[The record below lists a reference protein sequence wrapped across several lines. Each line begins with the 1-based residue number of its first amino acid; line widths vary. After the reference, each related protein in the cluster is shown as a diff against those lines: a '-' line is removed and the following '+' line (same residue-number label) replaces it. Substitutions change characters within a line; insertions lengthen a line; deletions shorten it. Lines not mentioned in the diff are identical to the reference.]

1 MRDLLVSSTLLLAA
15 CAAATPNEAAPVPGV
30 DSVKTCDASNTSQF
44 IGMTASAETQAA
56 IKEATGSASLR
67 LVHPDEMV
75 TMEFSAER
83 VTVHV
88 DGADKVLRIVC
99 G

>member
-1 MRDLLVSSTLLLAA
+1 MRDLLLSSTLLLAA
-15 CAAATPNEAAPVPGV
+15 CAAATPNEAPPVPGGG
-30 DSVKTCDASNTSQF
+30 SGQTCDASNTSQF
-44 IGMTASAETQAA
+44 IGQSATTETQAA
-56 IKEATGSASLR
+56 IQQATGSASLR

-75 TMEFSAER
+75 TMEFSAGR

-88 DGADKVLRIVC
+88 DGANKVIRIVC

>member
-1 MRDLLVSSTLLLAA
+1 MRDLLLSSTLLLAA
-15 CAAATPNEAAPVPGV
+15 CAAATPNEAAPMSGG
-30 DSVKTCDASNTSQF
+30 DSAKTCDASNTSQF
-44 IGMTASAETQAA
+44 IGQTASAETQAA
-56 IKEATGSASLR
+56 IQQATGSSSLR

-88 DGADKVLRIVC
+88 DGANKVIRIVC

>member
-1 MRDLLVSSTLLLAA
+1 MRDLLLSSTLLLAA
-15 CAAATPNEAAPVPGV
+15 CAAATPNEAAPVRGG
-30 DSVKTCDASNTSQF
+30 DNGKTCDASNTSQF
-44 IGMTASAETQAA
+44 IGKTASPETQAA
-56 IKEATGSASLR
+56 IQVATNSASLR

-75 TMEFSAER
+75 TMEFSAGR

-88 DGADKVLRIVC
+88 DSADKILRIVC

>member
-1 MRDLLVSSTLLLAA
+1 MRDLLLSCTLLLAA
-15 CAAATPNEAAPVPGV
+15 CAAATPNEAAPVRGG
-30 DSVKTCDASNTSQF
+30 DSGNTCDASNTSQF
-44 IGMTASAETQAA
+44 IGMTASAETQAS
-56 IKEATGSASLR
+56 IQQATGSASLR

-75 TMEFSAER
+75 TMEFSAGR

-88 DGADKVLRIVC
+88 DGANKVIRIVC